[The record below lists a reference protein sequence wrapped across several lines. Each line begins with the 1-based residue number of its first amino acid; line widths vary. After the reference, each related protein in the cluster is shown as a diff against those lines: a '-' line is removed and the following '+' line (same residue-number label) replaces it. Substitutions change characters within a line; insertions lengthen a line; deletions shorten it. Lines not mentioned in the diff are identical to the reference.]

1 MDKQQSRDIS
11 REYNEALAAYLED
24 DSRENWARLAEA
36 SRAVDRMLEAFADGL
51 GVPPS
56 VATH

>member
-1 MDKQQSRDIS
+1 MDKQQSRDITT
-11 REYNEALAAYLED
+11 EYNEALAAYLED

-36 SRAVDRMLEAFADGL
+36 SKAVDRMLEAFAEGL
-51 GVPPS
+51 EVPAS